1 MADESSLDESAAHTD
16 RLLEEGWT
24 ALEQGRV
31 DDARR
36 AAEAVLVGDPA
47 APDALLLSAAC
58 DREDGDDDGARET
71 LERAAAADPDW
82 STPEL
87 WIGELLARDPERLD
101 EALRH
106 ARRALDLAEEED
118 DFLAALA
125 LKADLELELDRPTE
139 ARQTLRGLP
148 PPELPLGDPFMTID
162 LAHLLIEAG
171 AADEARVRLERLV
184 AAEPELADAWHMLGQ
199 ACETLGDEDGK
210 RAAWI
215 KTRELDLAA
224 TDPVEAV
231 DVSADPSPSLTE
243 DELVAIAEEALQ
255 GIPDELRGLL
265 KDVPIVVA
273 EVPAAADVAVGLD
286 PRLLGLF
293 HGTPHADRGGFGEP
307 PVLTEIV
314 LFRRNLERTAAMAVP
329 GGSNEERQEILRDE
343 VRTTMLH
350 EAGHFFGLDEEALA
364 RMGLD

>member
-1 MADESSLDESAAHTD
+1 MKDESSLDEGAARTD
-16 RLLEEGWT
+16 ALLEDGWA

-36 AAEAVLVGDPA
+36 AAESVLAEDPA

-58 DREDGDDDGARET
+58 DREQGNDDSARET

-87 WIGELLARDPERLD
+87 WIGELLAHDPARQD

-106 ARRALDLAEEED
+106 ARRALELAEEED

-125 LKADLELELDRPTE
+125 LKADLELELGRPTE

-148 PPELPLGDPFMTID
+148 PPELPLGDSFMTVD
-162 LAHLLIEAG
+162 LAHLLVEAG

-184 AAEPELADAWHMLGQ
+184 GAEPELADAWHVLGQ
-199 ACETLGDEDGK
+199 AYEALEDEDGK
-210 RAAWI
+210 RAAWV
-215 KTRELDLAA
+215 KTRELDLAELPDDGA
-224 TDPVEAV
+224 GEPGPVL
-231 DVSADPSPSLTE
+231 SE
-243 DELVAIAEEALQ
+243 DELVAVAEEALQ
-255 GIPDELRGLL
+255 GMPDELRRLL

-273 EVPAAADVAVGLD
+273 EVPAAADVAVGVD

-293 HGTPHADRGGFGEP
+293 HGTPHADRGGFGDQP
-307 PVLTEIV
+307 TLTEIL
-314 LFRRNLERTAAMAVP
+314 LFRRNLERTAATVAS
-329 GGSNEERQEILRDE
+329 GGSKEEREEIVREE
-343 VRTTMLH
+343 VRITMLH